1 MGYNGACRREELTK
15 MCVDD
20 IQYITYRSG
29 YCINSPIGIN
39 TMGKVPKTI
48 AAFLELPNPELY
60 TGHCFR
66 RSSATHIA
74 NSGGD
79 LLSIKRL
86 GGWKSSGSSLSNYER
101 TLRLFCFN
109 LQVLLKAMS
118 KLRCKI
124 KLK

>member
-39 TMGKVPKTI
+39 TREKVPKTI

>member
-1 MGYNGACRREELTK
+1 
-15 MCVDD
+15 
-20 IQYITYRSG
+20 
-29 YCINSPIGIN
+29 
-39 TMGKVPKTI
+39 MGKVPKTI

-66 RSSATHIA
+66 RSSATHIS

-109 LQVLLKAMS
+109 LQVLLKAVS